1 VHRFGDQNGAPLL
14 ALHGVTGQGT
24 AYQPLATDGLP
35 ERRWLA
41 VDLRGHGGSTWDAP
55 WSAERHVWDIL
66 ETMDTEGVERF
77 DVVGHSFGGLLA
89 TRLVATVPDRVKRAV
104 LLDPAIALNPH
115 YMLETAE
122 ETRRDTGWAS
132 REEVLEEWTEGLSEQ
147 AARFALAAADL
158 LERGEDGRWRMPYC
172 RPAVI
177 TAWSEMAYPPA
188 SVAAFPGE
196 LLLLPAGREDV
207 VGPHVVE
214 ALRADLGDRLTVQEM
229 DAGHMVYWDAFED
242 TVGALRQFLGG
253 GIGPAE

>member
-1 VHRFGDQNGAPLL
+1 MHRFGDPGGAPLL
-14 ALHGVTGQGT
+14 ALHGVTGHGGR
-24 AYQPLATDGLP
+24 YRPVATGGFP

-55 WSAERHVWDIL
+55 WSAEQHVRDIL
-66 ETMDTEGVERF
+66 ETMDAEGVQRF

-89 TRLVATVPDRVKRAV
+89 TRLAAAVPDRVGHVV
-104 LLDPAIALNPH
+104 LLDPAIALDPH
-115 YMLETAE
+115 DMLETAE
-122 ETRRDTGWAS
+122 ETRRDDGWPS
-132 REEVLEEWTEGLSEQ
+132 RAEALEERTEGLSEQ
-147 AARFALAAADL
+147 AARFAIADAEEV

-177 TAWSEMAYPPA
+177 TAWSEMAYPTA

-214 ALRADLGDRLTVQEM
+214 ALRADLGDRLTVQVM
-229 DAGHMVYWDAFED
+229 DAGHMVYWDAFEGTVD
-242 TVGALRQFLGG
+242 ALRGFLGVGAT
-253 GIGPAE
+253 E